1 MASKA
6 SWPVRCSTRSAAA
19 AYSASNDACVPAP
32 PWTPNRFTSVI
43 ARAGAVPCSVR
54 GNCGPSATARKGDGA
69 GDGDDGEASER
80 RSALSTRL
88 SQPSL
93 VLFTPGVPL
102 SM

>member
-1 MASKA
+1 LQHL
-6 SWPVRCSTRSAAA
+6 VGGGGVLGLERR
-19 AYSASNDACVPAP
+19 
-32 PWTPNRFTSVI
+32 R
-43 ARAGAVPCSVR
+43 VR
-54 GNCGPSATARKGDGA
+54 GSEDARATARNGV
-69 GDGDDGEASER
+69 ASGL